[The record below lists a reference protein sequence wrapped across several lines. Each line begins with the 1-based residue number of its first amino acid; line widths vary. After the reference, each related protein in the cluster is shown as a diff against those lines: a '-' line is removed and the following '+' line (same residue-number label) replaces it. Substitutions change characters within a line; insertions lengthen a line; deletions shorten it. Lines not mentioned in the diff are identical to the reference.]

1 LTDLNNGRMQTFD
14 GNKHGD
20 DLDSTPMNGTCR
32 TNDPKQSARPSKMS
46 APSWVSQRSGVCWT
60 FGMPS
65 RLAIVTLVSGMIGM
79 VPPPAHAE
87 TLLVDPGHMLETA
100 ERMNFVGSNVFKVE
114 PCPAGRC
121 LRSTPNKSASA
132 LYQKVSIPSLALA
145 HVRWTWRV
153 EKLQPS
159 ADIRKLASE
168 DFGAMIMFVFG
179 EPSIGNKDVPTLA
192 YVWTS
197 TPVPNGSVLPSQ
209 RYRSLAHIQLR
220 GRADVG
226 MWQNETRDVI
236 TDFRNTFGTEPGP
249 IRYIAVFNDND
260 QTNEAVTA
268 VFGPLFAE

>member
-1 LTDLNNGRMQTFD
+1 
-14 GNKHGD
+14 
-20 DLDSTPMNGTCR
+20 MNGTCR
-32 TNDPKQSARPSKMS
+32 INNPKQPAERLAAIAQSRVPLKSWARL
-46 APSWVSQRSGVCWT
+46 T
-60 FGMPS
+60 FGKPS
-65 RLAIVTLVSGMIGM
+65 RLPIVTLALALASGMIGM
-79 VPPPAHAE
+79 MPPPAHAE
-87 TLLVDPGHMLETA
+87 TMLVDPARMIETA
-100 ERMNFVGSNVFKVE
+100 ERMDFVGSNAFKVE

-153 EKLQPS
+153 EQLQPS
-159 ADIRKLASE
+159 ADIQKLASE

-220 GRADVG
+220 GSADIG
-226 MWQNETRDVI
+226 TWQNETRDVLA
-236 TDFRNTFGTEPGP
+236 DFRNTFGTEPGP

-260 QTNEAVTA
+260 QTNEAATTL
-268 VFGPLFAE
+268 FGPLFAE